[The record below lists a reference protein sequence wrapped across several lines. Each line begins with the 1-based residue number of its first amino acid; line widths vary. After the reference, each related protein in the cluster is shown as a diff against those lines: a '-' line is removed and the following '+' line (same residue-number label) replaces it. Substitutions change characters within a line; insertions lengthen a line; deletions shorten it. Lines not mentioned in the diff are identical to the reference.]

1 MIDRK
6 HAGTRCCTV
15 RHIMTRDGLLRCDTH
30 GTIRY
35 EMDNLGRHLVFVE
48 WDNGM
53 DVFMFPE
60 EIEICGPP
68 ERLAA

>member
-1 MIDRK
+1 MIDHK
-6 HAGTRCCTV
+6 HAGTRCRTV
-15 RHIMTRDGLLRCDTH
+15 RHITTRDGLLHCDTH

-35 EMDNLGRHLVFVE
+35 EMDNLGRCLVFVE

-53 DVFMFPE
+53 DVLVFPE
-60 EIEICGPP
+60 EIEIFEQL